1 MVTIKS
7 EKEIK
12 ELYKWALENR
22 KKQLSK
28 EQKELLKQAIDQS
41 KTVEELLFT
50 AIMSNMIN

>member
-1 MVTIKS
+1 MT

-12 ELYKWALENR
+12 ESYKWALENR